1 MLFIIKGLFMII
13 QISIIYVIA
22 RNETNY
28 SLPKVCSTVTYFK
41 YLSIGHFSSRT
52 HFSKSKSRNDD
63 EVQTF
68 CR

>member
-41 YLSIGHFSSRT
+41 YLSTWSLQFTYSL
-52 HFSKSKSRNDD
+52 
-63 EVQTF
+63 
-68 CR
+68 